1 VAARGVSTA
10 AAACGP
16 DAAAPAAGVAAVG
29 VAAAVVEAAGAE
41 AAGAAMAD
49 AAAAALGDPIRRLSG
64 RPLVL
69 RGWGLQLPGI

>member
-1 VAARGVSTA
+1 MGAGAVAARGVSMAVA
-10 AAACGP
+10 ARG
-16 DAAAPAAGVAAVG
+16 PAASGPATS
-29 VAAAVVEAAGAE
+29 VAAAVAA
-41 AAGAAMAD
+41 AAGAALVD